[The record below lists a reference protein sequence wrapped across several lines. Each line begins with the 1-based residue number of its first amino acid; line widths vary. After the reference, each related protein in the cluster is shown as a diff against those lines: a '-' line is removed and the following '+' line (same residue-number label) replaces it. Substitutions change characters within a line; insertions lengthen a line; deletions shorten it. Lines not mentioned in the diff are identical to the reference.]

1 MKIEELMSIA
11 SEFLETSPDNY
22 IKKEDAI
29 SEKSVG
35 IKIFA
40 QNL

>member
-22 IKKEDAI
+22 IKK
-29 SEKSVG
+29 KMLYLR
-35 IKIFA
+35 
-40 QNL
+40 NL